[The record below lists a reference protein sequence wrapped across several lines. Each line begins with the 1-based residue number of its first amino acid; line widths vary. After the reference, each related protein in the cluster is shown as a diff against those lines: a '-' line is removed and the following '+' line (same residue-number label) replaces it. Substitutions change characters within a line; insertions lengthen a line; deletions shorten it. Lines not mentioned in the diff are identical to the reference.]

1 MPTKRE
7 STPNR
12 RASEGM
18 KDVMRVRRKY
28 KRDTTKQSR
37 LLPGEIPA
45 VQNMVAVL
53 HIAHYPKVQIAR
65 IIGISKQQVTEFLE
79 DPAVS
84 EMVIMLREG
93 IPQAALDLMEGY
105 MIEAVQAIVDVM
117 RTSEDDGVVLRA
129 ASDILDRTGLAK
141 ISKKEAHITNEE
153 QTTITDDG
161 ILEKLRE
168 ASPEVQEQAAQMIEG
183 LENLLVRAATEK
195 NEGGDEES

>member
-1 MPTKRE
+1 MPKKE

-12 RASEGM
+12 RASEAK
-18 KDVMRVRRKY
+18 KDVTRVRRRY
-28 KRDTTKQSR
+28 KKNVNRQSR

-84 EMVIMLREG
+84 EMIVTLRDG
-93 IPQAALDLMEGY
+93 LPGAALELMEGY

-117 RTSEDDGVVLRA
+117 RVSQDDAVVLRA
-129 ASDILDRTGLAK
+129 ASEILDRTGLGK
-141 ISKKEAHITNEE
+141 VSKQERHQTNEE
-153 QTTITDDG
+153 LTTISDDG
-161 ILEKLRE
+161 LLEKLRE
-168 ASPEVQEQAAQMIEG
+168 LSPEMQEEAAQMIEG
-183 LENLLVRAATEK
+183 LENLLVRAATE
-195 NEGGDEES
+195 EGGDEESS

>member
-1 MPTKRE
+1 MAKRE

-12 RASEGM
+12 RANEA
-18 KDVMRVRRKY
+18 KNDVKRVRRRY
-28 KRDTTKQSR
+28 KKNVNRQSR

-53 HIAHYPKVQIAR
+53 HIAHYPKTQIAR

-84 EMVIMLREG
+84 EMVVTLREG
-93 IPQAALDLMEGY
+93 LPTAALDLMEGY

-117 RTSEDDGVVLRA
+117 RVSEDDAVVLRA
-129 ASDILDRTGLAK
+129 ASEILDRTGLAK
-141 ISKKEAHITNEE
+141 VSKQERHVTNEE

-161 ILEKLRE
+161 LIDRLRE
-168 ASPEVQEQAAQMIEG
+168 ASPEIQEQAAQVVEQLEG
-183 LENLLVRAATEK
+183 LLAQAAAE
-195 NEGGDEES
+195 EQGDGDETN

>member
-1 MPTKRE
+1 
-7 STPNR
+7 
-12 RASEGM
+12 
-18 KDVMRVRRKY
+18 MRVRRRY
-28 KRDTTKQSR
+28 KKNVNKQSR

-79 DPAVS
+79 DPGVN
-84 EMVIMLREG
+84 EMIVTLRAG
-93 IPQAALDLMEGY
+93 LPSAALDLMEGY

-117 RTSEDDGVVLRA
+117 RSSQDDAVVLRA

-141 ISKKEAHITNEE
+141 ISKRETHNTNEE

-161 ILEKLRE
+161 LLERLRE
-168 ASPEVQEQAAQMIEG
+168 ASPEIQEQAAQMIEG
-183 LENLLVRAATEK
+183 LENLLVKAASE
-195 NEGGDEES
+195 EGGTDEES